1 MKTENII
8 NATPNF
14 IYSITGE
21 PAWIEWESDA
31 ENKNGAK
38 LNSKGKGKS
47 HELDILNWA
56 SITANGKLKYPTQN
70 FYDNKF
76 IEAINKTSNKQETIR
91 YINHHYRNT
100 QSAPIFLD
108 KIDRLLE
115 RKKRYPI
122 DQKFTEVIRPIL
134 MEWYNA
140 EIEKYPQIVIEQ
152 VEEKNTSNIPES
164 ENLVAWKKKYR
175 KIKKEFDAI
184 KNYPDKLDYWK
195 TNLCSKESIYWDLI
209 PRYFLLEEVQERE
222 LPENQVCIFPEH
234 SNDKELFCDWVFNLI
249 EEDDSLKKHSFN
261 KLKLAFN
268 ETIGKTPLP
277 KEFILSELKEIEY
290 QRDKEKKNCENKLQ
304 LITWAYYYGYTSVV
318 KGKKLWIDMDSELF
332 YKLSLSISK
341 GVADAYYYSFLKDQL
356 GLLERIPYATTN
368 AKKEGTKTLSDLIT
382 HENKVDIVEK
392 IKTQYSNIKG
402 KQLKLLLIAL
412 QDLKLFPKDRQA
424 KQFHECCRTEFTWNI
439 SSYNAMNGYNYNDKV
454 DEEQLNEMKA
464 FLIKLTNT
472 K

>member
-8 NATPNF
+8 NTTPNF

-31 ENKNGAK
+31 GNKNGVK
-38 LNSKGKGKS
+38 LNSKGKGKF
-47 HELDILNWA
+47 HELDIHNWA
-56 SITANGKLKYPTQN
+56 RITASGKLKHPTQN

-108 KIDRLLE
+108 KIDRLLD

-134 MEWYNA
+134 MEWYDT
-140 EIEKYPQIVIEQ
+140 EIKKHPQLVIEQ

-184 KNYPDKLDYWK
+184 KSYSDKLSYWK
-195 TNLCSKESIYWDLI
+195 TYLCSKESIYWDFI
-209 PRYFLLEEVQERE
+209 PRYFIEGDEQERL

-234 SNDKELFCDWVFNLI
+234 SCDKELFCDWIFKLI
-249 EEDDSLKKHSFN
+249 EEDSTLKIHSFN

-268 ETIGKTPLP
+268 ENISRTPLP
-277 KEFILSELKEIEY
+277 KEYILSELKEIEY
-290 QRDKEKKNCENKLQ
+290 QRDKEQKNFENKLP
-304 LITWAYYYGYTSVV
+304 INKWAYYYGYMSVV

-332 YKLSLSISK
+332 FKWSLNISN

-356 GLLERIPYATTN
+356 GLFDKIPLHPTN
-368 AKKEGTKTLSDLIT
+368 AKKEGAKTLSDLIT

-412 QDLKLFPKDRQA
+412 QDLKLYPKDRQA